1 MELADWF
8 TQSATVATFE
18 WIDLIHVM
26 AGIAVGFFAG
36 LIPGIGNTIMLFM
49 LYPFL
54 MESSLFQMLL
64 FYLGMA
70 SVSQFSGS
78 VIATVFGVP
87 GEASSL
93 PAVREGKRLFE
104 RGQGNFAI
112 SGAAIGS
119 VFGSFISVC
128 VIFAVLPYVVHGL
141 MNFYSAEIQMAILWI
156 ATCSV
161 VFLLGRSWKENAVVF
176 MIGAFLG
183 LIGQHDIPFFIFGES
198 FIPYDTF
205 TSLYEGLPIFPVVV
219 ALYVFPT
226 LLNTREQFK
235 NFKYDSDTDYK
246 DNSSFFTHIKHWWI
260 NKWASVRGSIFG
272 AIVGLI
278 PHISTGIASNLSYAV
293 EKKIANKKGTYRK
306 DGHMK
311 SLISAETANNSC
323 TLVLLLPLMLI
334 GIPMTASEAILLSL
348 IEMNSYTINWK
359 ITLEN
364 NFFERLTYWF
374 VFINICAVI
383 LCWPM
388 VKYVNVLKKLNMM
401 HMLYVTSIILVGLVI
416 YTGSVQYDT
425 WYHFWV
431 MVLLLPLG
439 YILRKTETL
448 ILLIAFILQ
457 DKLLMSS
464 VIFYNLHFG

>member
-1 MELADWF
+1 M
-8 TQSATVATFE
+8 
-18 WIDLIHVM
+18 
-26 AGIAVGFFAG
+26 
-36 LIPGIGNTIMLFM
+36 
-49 LYPFL
+49 
-54 MESSLFQMLL
+54 
-64 FYLGMA
+64 
-70 SVSQFSGS
+70 
-78 VIATVFGVP
+78 
-87 GEASSL
+87 
-93 PAVREGKRLFE
+93 K
-104 RGQGNFAI
+104 
-112 SGAAIGS
+112 
-119 VFGSFISVC
+119 
-128 VIFAVLPYVVHGL
+128 
-141 MNFYSAEIQMAILWI
+141 FYSAEIQMGILWI

-161 VFLLGRSWKENAVVF
+161 VFLLGKSWKENTLVF
-176 MIGAFLG
+176 VIGALLG
-183 LIGQHDIPFFIFGES
+183 LIGQHDVPFFIFGEN

-235 NFKYDSDTDYK
+235 DFKYESDKDYR
-246 DNSSFFTHIKHWWI
+246 DDSSFLLHLKHWWQ
-260 NKWASVRGSIFG
+260 NKWASIRGSFFG

-278 PHISTGIASNLSYAV
+278 PHIGTGIASNLSYAV
-293 EKKIANKKGTYRK
+293 EKKLAKKTGTYQE

-311 SLISAETANNSC
+311 SLVSAETANNSC

-334 GIPMTASEAILLSL
+334 GIPMTASETILISL
-348 IEMNSYTINWK
+348 IEMNSHAINWK

-388 VKYVNVLKKLNMM
+388 VKYVNVLKKLNMT
-401 HMLYVTSIILVGLVI
+401 HMLYVTGVVLVGLVI
-416 YTGSVQYDT
+416 YTGSVQYDA

-431 MVLLLPLG
+431 MVLLFPVG
-439 YILRKTETL
+439 YLLRRTETL